1 MTLKNTLNHILRHYY
16 SVFFDSFSS
25 KLPIDIKIYQ
35 KECEDLVGRYNI
47 LLKEISEYMKD
58 HCKHQEDNP
67 DNSDLILSY
76 HETDSFFL
84 ISIKEDLGNLTDDCE
99 ELLEKGELNPSV
111 VQLYKKV
118 IEQNIN
124 QLYELRRYS
133 EQIETALHEYEENIM
148 RIEEEIS
155 NNTLCN

>member
-1 MTLKNTLNHILRHYY
+1 MTLINTLNHILRHCYR
-16 SVFFDSFSS
+16 VFFDSFSS
-25 KLPIDIKIYQ
+25 KLPSEIQIYLT
-35 KECEDLVGRYNI
+35 ECEDLVGRYNI

-58 HCKHQEDNP
+58 HCNQQKDHPE
-67 DNSDLILSY
+67 NSDLILSY
-76 HETDSFFL
+76 HDTDSFFL

-99 ELLEKGELNPSV
+99 ELLEKGELHPSEI
-111 VQLYKKV
+111 QLHNDA

-124 QLYELRRYS
+124 KLNELRRYS

-148 RIEEEIS
+148 KIEEEIS

>member
-1 MTLKNTLNHILRHYY
+1 MTLKNILNYILRHYY
-16 SVFFDSFSS
+16 KVFLVSFSS
-25 KLPIDIKIYQ
+25 ALNSDIRIYQ

-47 LLKEISEYMKD
+47 LLKEISEYMID
-58 HCKHQEDNP
+58 HCKEHEDNP
-67 DNSDLILSY
+67 ENSDLILSY
-76 HETDSFFL
+76 HDTDSFFL
-84 ISIKEDLGNLTDDCE
+84 ISIKENLGNLTDDCE
-99 ELLEKGELNPSV
+99 ELLEKGELQPSII
-111 VQLYKKV
+111 QLHNKA

-148 RIEEEIS
+148 KIEEEIS

>member
-1 MTLKNTLNHILRHYY
+1 MTLINTLNHILRHYY
-16 SVFFDSFSS
+16 IVFFNSFSF
-25 KLPIDIKIYQ
+25 KLPSDIQIYQ
-35 KECEDLVGRYNI
+35 KECEDLIGRYNI

-58 HCKHQEDNP
+58 HYKQHEDHP
-67 DNSDLILSY
+67 ENSELILSY
-76 HETDSFFL
+76 HDTDSFFL

-111 VQLYKKV
+111 IQLHNKAV
-118 IEQNIN
+118 EQNIN

-148 RIEEEIS
+148 KIEEEIS